1 MTSNL
6 SIELNQLIERPG
18 QSVLLQN
25 VSWQQF
31 ENTLLELGDVRSSR
45 VAYYDGILE
54 IMVPLPEHEYFK
66 EAIGDLI
73 KDLAEELK
81 LDYESF
87 GSTTW
92 KREKSL
98 SGAEPDNCFYIQNL
112 PAVEGKLNID
122 LACDPPPDLVLE
134 IDITSKSLDRLP
146 IYARLGVAEVWRYD
160 KKQLRIY
167 YLADGSYIETQA
179 SLAFPNFPVKSILA
193 FVQRHLGSNRRALR
207 LAFRAWVRGGGQP

>member
-6 SIELNQLIERPG
+6 SIELNQLIVRPG

-73 KDLAEELK
+73 KDLAEELQ

-134 IDITSKSLDRLP
+134 IDITSKSLNRLP

-167 YLADGSYIETQA
+167 HLVDNSYIETQA
-179 SLAFPNFPVKSILA
+179 SLAFPNFPVKSILT